1 MESALPQKRG
11 RKQGHYLSLL
21 SNKQRKWRNAFHV
34 KNEKMTSKVMSITR
48 LFLFI
53 FPYLIFLLNYKY
65 ILLFM
70 EITLI
75 SIKLNV
81 TLTKKEHKFYKI
93 Q

>member
-53 FPYLIFLLNYKY
+53 FPYLKFFFFKLQIYHTIHGDY
-65 ILLFM
+65 IN
-70 EITLI
+70 INQ
-75 SIKLNV
+75 IKRNPN
-81 TLTKKEHKFYKI
+81 KI
-93 Q
+93 RT